1 MAASLTGLLA
11 AAFTPMH
18 EDTSLNLE
26 LVEPYA
32 RHLEASG
39 VTGVFVAG
47 TTGEAP
53 SLSFQERRDLAT
65 RWIEAGHA
73 HNLKVVIQVGHNCQ
87 WEACALAQQ
96 ASRFGADAIAAHAPT
111 FFKPANAEQLVD
123 FVAPIAA
130 AADDLPF
137 YFYDLPS
144 FTCVSLPMVDFLR
157 LGKPR
162 MPNLRGLKYSHL
174 DMVGLQQCLALD
186 GDFEVLFGIDEALLA
201 ALVLGVRGAIGS
213 NYNFAAPL
221 YLRILKAF
229 EAGDLETARREQ
241 SKAVALVKQVASYGF
256 IPAAKTLMSRLG
268 LDCGP
273 VRPPLRPL
281 DVEQL
286 RQLQESVALE

>member
-1 MAASLTGLLA
+1 MSAPLTGLLA

-18 EDTSLNLE
+18 ADTTLNLD

-32 RHLEASG
+32 CHLKASG
-39 VTGVFVAG
+39 VQGVFVAG

-73 HNLKVVIQVGHNCQ
+73 HGLKVVIQAGHNCQ
-87 WEACALAQQ
+87 WEACALAQH
-96 ASRFGADAIAAHAPT
+96 ASRFGADAVAAHAPT
-111 FFKPANAEQLVD
+111 FFKPADAEQLVE
-123 FVAPIAA
+123 FIAPIAN

-144 FTCVSLPMVDFLR
+144 FTGVSLPMVDFLR
-157 LGKPR
+157 LGRPR
-162 MPNLRGLKYSHL
+162 MANLRGLKYSHL
-174 DMVGLQQCLALD
+174 DLVGLQQCLALD
-186 GDFEVLFGIDEALLA
+186 GHVEVLFGIDEALLA
-201 ALVLGVRGAIGS
+201 ALVLGVRGAIGA

-221 YLRILKAF
+221 YLRIMKAF
-229 EAGDLETARREQ
+229 ETGDLETARREQ
-241 SKAVALVKQVASYGF
+241 SKSVAMVKRMANFGF
-256 IPAAKTLMSRLG
+256 FPAAKALMAQLG

-281 DVEQL
+281 DAEQQRQL
-286 RQLQESVALE
+286 RESVTLE